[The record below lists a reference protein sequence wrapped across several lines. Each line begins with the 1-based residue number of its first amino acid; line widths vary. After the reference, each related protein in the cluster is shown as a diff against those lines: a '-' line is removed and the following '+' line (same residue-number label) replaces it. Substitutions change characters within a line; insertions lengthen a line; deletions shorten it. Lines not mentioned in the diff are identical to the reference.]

1 MLSQILKTNFIGE
14 LFILLLIYLPALI
27 YLMIR
32 NKHEINTSNRGIDI
46 VIKKNSI
53 DLINRILICLYAFM
67 VPILLHSQWKLV
79 LYEKGN
85 VMPFVFGIFCAISTY
100 FILVFFDP
108 QIKDI
113 SRLRKFTGL
122 NVIGEFTN
130 GYDSAQIDSFRERI
144 LTSLNNEK
152 RPLIILCTSMG
163 QEEGKSIV
171 AGSLAKSFSRLHSK
185 VLLMEID
192 PWCDM
197 PNNFVPNSQR
207 NITLGI
213 SDYILNECDLDTA
226 YYAPMEE
233 SFTVLP
239 RGNKVDAPFE
249 MLNSTRLLDAIMES
263 MNRFSVIVIDAPTIS
278 QFPEVNRFLLNHG
291 VVILSVSHRA
301 KLKNIFKINEF
312 IKRFSLKTKTGLIL
326 TRDE

>member
-1 MLSQILKTNFIGE
+1 MLYQILRTNLIGE
-14 LFILLLIYLPALI
+14 LFLLLLIYWPTII
-27 YLMIR
+27 YLFLR
-32 NKHEINTSNRGIDI
+32 NKNDINPSHRGVDI
-46 VIKKNSI
+46 VIKKNNV
-53 DLINRILICLYAFM
+53 DLISRMIICLYAFI
-67 VPILLHSQWKLV
+67 VPVLLYHQWKLEF
-79 LYEKGN
+79 YEKGN
-85 VMPFVFGIFCAISTY
+85 VMPFVFGVFCAASTY
-100 FILVFFDP
+100 FVLSYFDP
-108 QIKDI
+108 QIRDI
-113 SRLRKFTGL
+113 ARLRKFTNL

-130 GYDSAQIDSFRERI
+130 VYDSAQINSFRERI
-144 LTSLNNEK
+144 LTSLNTEK
-152 RPLIILCTSMG
+152 RPLIILCTSLG

-171 AGSLAKSFSRLHSK
+171 AASLAKSFSRLHSK

-197 PNNFVPNSQR
+197 PNNFIPNSQR
-207 NITLGI
+207 SVTLGI

-249 MLNSTRLLDAIMES
+249 MLNSTQLLDAIMES
-263 MNRFSVIVIDAPTIS
+263 MSRFSVIVIDAPTIS

-291 VVILSVSHRA
+291 VVIMSVSHRA
-301 KLKNIFKINEF
+301 NLKNILKINEF
-312 IKRFSLKTKTGLIL
+312 IKQFSLKTKTGLIL